1 MKLSRRLSDEGL
13 KVFRPDAD
21 IEPGQNWHLQVG
33 RELEAADAIAV
44 LISPE
49 AVRSDSVKRDIDYAL
64 TSERLED
71 RLFVVLLKTTHK
83 MPWILQKLQAI
94 KSSDPRKAADEI
106 VQRLHATR

>member
-1 MKLSRRLSDEGL
+1 M
-13 KVFRPDAD
+13 
-21 IEPGQNWHLQVG
+21 QVG
-33 RELEAADAIAV
+33 QELETADAIAV

-71 RLFVVLLKTTHK
+71 RLFVVLLKATPK

-94 KSSDPRKAADEI
+94 KSTDPKKVAEEI
-106 VQRLHATR
+106 VQRLHAGRTG